1 MPLMHLTLLHGKQI
15 LLNPAY
21 VESLETSPVRGAL
34 AQDAVRVRMA
44 GGECWDVVGPLDKVA
59 KHWDIAMEGCPG

>member
-21 VESLETSPVRGAL
+21 VESIETSPIRGAL
-34 AQDAVRVRMA
+34 PQNAVRVCMA
-44 GGECWDVVGPLDKVA
+44 GGECWDVAGPLDEVT
-59 KHWDIAMEGCPG
+59 KHWDIAMEGCPK